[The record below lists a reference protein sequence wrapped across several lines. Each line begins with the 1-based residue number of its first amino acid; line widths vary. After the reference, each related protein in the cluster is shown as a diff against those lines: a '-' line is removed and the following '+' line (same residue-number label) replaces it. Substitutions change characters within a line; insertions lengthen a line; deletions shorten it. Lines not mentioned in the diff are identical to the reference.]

1 MSDLSRPRRLATFF
15 LLAATAAL
23 AVLGAR
29 GFQQKLET
37 FQPLGFTAI
46 SAGDHW
52 EVRTVDPMF
61 ESALSPGDRIV
72 LVDGSEVRQGTR
84 LASALREA
92 PTAQLVVLRQERLET
107 VEYRRPPLDLDAP
120 YLILA
125 LIGCAYAAVGLFVIW
140 RSSATAGGPLFFL
153 WCLVSAVLYVFSPV
167 FPPDALGR
175 WIYFFDEAARLLLP
189 PLTLHLFLS
198 IPRRAAA
205 NRPLWLP
212 FLYLPAAVLT
222 FFQADLA
229 WANGTWMVG
238 APSVRLLAVLDRIEL
253 AHLLAFAALS
263 VVVLARRLS
272 TLHDWEQQRQLLWLL
287 VGMAAG
293 YLPFFLFHGLP
304 AILGLELPESLS
316 ALAVLPLACVPFA
329 FAWAVLRYRLWDLG
343 VMVRNGLSYTL
354 TLIFGL
360 TTFSLIDLAVRRS
373 MPADLGFTRD
383 LLTFIGGILAV
394 GLVVPTHRGIH
405 GALERLQ
412 YGRAF
417 GHRRGLQRVA
427 QDLLQERD
435 LDRLCQALLSEVEQ
449 ALDLERA
456 NLVLLQ
462 GPALVP
468 VRPHPG
474 FPRAIALAALRDGL
488 WEGEFDTLSP
498 IGLPG
503 ESVTIEQQLYVAGY
517 RYAFP
522 LRVRGQK
529 IGLAL
534 ASLRRDRQP
543 LSTEDV
549 EIVRALLDQAAL
561 AIENAQLLDQV
572 HRQLARVTSLQ
583 RHNEEILESSPAGIV
598 VLDAAGLVA
607 SANLAFAAIAGRP
620 RGELIGRR
628 LLDLFP
634 LEALPEPGSGM
645 RQLSYEDAGG
655 AARHLQLTAAPL
667 AAELESDD
675 PAEPGGRRAR
685 ADRVLV
691 VQDVSERVA
700 MERALR
706 EQDRLASLGVLA
718 AGVAHEVNTPLT
730 GISSY
735 AQMLLAE
742 TDASDPRHELLQKVE
757 RQTFR
762 ASRIVNGL
770 LEFARK
776 RDHESGPVV
785 LPALLQETVDLLRE
799 RLAARAVTVDWRLP
813 AEAPTISGS
822 EGELQQVFT
831 NLLLNALDAAPE
843 RGARITI
850 ALEAITETAA
860 PTAPAATTTIAAAAT
875 PAATPGA
882 GSAVPADS
890 SARRV
895 RVSFEDN
902 GSGIEPQHLAH
913 VFEPFYT
920 TKTGKGGTGLGL
932 AISRSIIEQHGGRI
946 LVESAGKDL
955 GCRFVVELP
964 ALTAPPTPPL
974 PPMAPTTGRETPR
987 LT

>member
-1 MSDLSRPRRLATFF
+1 MSDLLRLRRWATFA
-15 LLAATAAL
+15 LLGLTAGL

-37 FQPLGFTAI
+37 FQPLGFQTVVA
-46 SAGDHW
+46 ADNW
-52 EVRTVDPMF
+52 EVGAVDPLVDTGL
-61 ESALSPGDRIV
+61 EPGDRIV
-72 LVDGSEVRQGTR
+72 LVNGAEVSQLPH
-84 LASALREA
+84 LAVLLRNA
-92 PTAQLVVLRQERLET
+92 PTAELVVLRGDRLESFR
-107 VEYRRPPLDLDAP
+107 YQRPPLDLDVP

-125 LIGCAYAAVGLFVIW
+125 LIGCAYLAVGMFIIW
-140 RSSATAGGPLFFL
+140 RSGTTAGGSLFYC

-198 IPRRAAA
+198 IPRPASADRL
-205 NRPLWLP
+205 RWLP

-229 WANGTWMVG
+229 WANGGYVAG
-238 APSVRLLAVLDRIEL
+238 APSVQKLAQLDRIEL
-253 AHLLAFAALS
+253 SHLMLFAALS

-272 TLHDWEQQRQLLWLL
+272 RLRDWEQQRQLLWLL

-293 YLPFFLFHGLP
+293 YMPFFLFHGLP
-304 AILGLELPESLS
+304 SILGLELPESLS

-343 VMVRNGLSYTL
+343 IMVRNGLSYTL

-373 MPADLGFTRD
+373 MPADLGFARD
-383 LLTFIGGILAV
+383 LLTFIGGIVAV

-412 YGRAF
+412 YGRAL
-417 GHRRGLQRVA
+417 GHRRGLQRLA
-427 QDLLQERD
+427 QELLQERD

-456 NLVLLQ
+456 NLLLLQ

-468 VRPHPG
+468 VRPQPG
-474 FPRAIALAALRDGL
+474 IPPAIALAALRDGL
-488 WEGEFDTLSP
+488 WEGQFETLSP

-503 ESVTIEQQLYVAGY
+503 ESATAEQQLYVAGY
-517 RYAFP
+517 RYVFP
-522 LRVRGQK
+522 LLVRGHQ

-534 ASLRRDRQP
+534 TSLRRDRLP
-543 LSTEDV
+543 LSSEDV

-572 HRQLARVTSLQ
+572 QRQLARVTSLQ

-598 VLDAAGLVA
+598 VLDADGSVA
-607 SANLAFAAIAGRP
+607 SANLSFAALAGRP
-620 RGELIGRR
+620 RGELIGKR

-634 LEALPEPGSGM
+634 LVALPDPGSGM
-645 RQLSYEDAGG
+645 RQISFPDSSGG
-655 AARHLQLTAAPL
+655 TRHLQVSAAPL
-667 AAELESDD
+667 AAEFDD
-675 PAEPGGRRAR
+675 GGRGH
-685 ADRVLV
+685 RVVV
-691 VQDVSERVA
+691 VQDVTERVS

-735 AQMLLAE
+735 AQMLLAD
-742 TDASDPRHELLQKVE
+742 TDPSDPRRELLQKVE

-776 RDHESGPVV
+776 RDHESGPVT
-785 LPALLQETVDLLRE
+785 LPTLLQETVDLLRE
-799 RLAARAVTVDWRLP
+799 RLAARAVLVEWKLP
-813 AEAPTISGS
+813 PEIPTISGS

-843 RGARITI
+843 KGGRIVI
-850 ALEAITETAA
+850 AIDSIPA
-860 PTAPAATTTIAAAAT
+860 PSSEGPPGLVRAT
-875 PAATPGA
+875 
-882 GSAVPADS
+882 VD
-890 SARRV
+890 
-895 RVSFEDN
+895 DN
-902 GSGIEPQHLAH
+902 GSGIEARHLAH

-932 AISRSIIEQHGGRI
+932 AISRSIIEQHQGRI
-946 LVESAGKDL
+946 WVESRGSDL

-964 ALTAPPTPPL
+964 VS
-974 PPMAPTTGRETPR
+974 GRESREPA
-987 LT
+987 

>member
-1 MSDLSRPRRLATFF
+1 MESANSDSSWEYRGHLMSESVRLRRLATFL
-15 LLAATAAL
+15 LLAATAGL
-23 AVLGAR
+23 AVVGAR

-37 FQPLGFTAI
+37 FQPLGFEAL
-46 SAGDHW
+46 AAADHW
-52 EVRTVDPMF
+52 EVRAVDPMLD
-61 ESALSPGDRIV
+61 SALVPGDRIV
-72 LVDGSEVRQGTR
+72 LVNGAEVSQVPR
-84 LASALREA
+84 LAKVLRDS
-92 PTAQLVVLRQERLET
+92 PTSQLVVLRQERLET
-107 VEYRRPPLDLDAP
+107 VDYRRPPLDLDAP

-125 LIGCAYAAVGLFVIW
+125 LIGCAYAAIGLFVIW
-140 RSSATAGGPLFFL
+140 RSGNAAGGPLFYL

-167 FPPDALGR
+167 FPPDTLGR

-198 IPRRAAA
+198 IPRPVAPVAPTTSTRS
-205 NRPLWLP
+205 RWLP

-222 FFQADLA
+222 LYQADLA
-229 WANGTWMVG
+229 WANGTWLVG
-238 APSVRLLAVLDRIEL
+238 PPSAHLVALLDRIEL
-253 AHLLAFAALS
+253 AHLLLFAALS
-263 VVVLARRLS
+263 VVVLARRLAS
-272 TLHDWEQQRQLLWLL
+272 LGDWEQQRQLLWLL

-329 FAWAVLRYRLWDLG
+329 FAWAVMRYRLWDLG

-354 TLIFGL
+354 TLLFGL
-360 TTFSLIDLAVRRS
+360 TTFSLIDLAVRRA
-373 MPADLGFTRD
+373 MPAELGFTRD

-417 GHRRGLQRVA
+417 GRRRGLARVA

-435 LDRLCQALLSEVEQ
+435 LDRLCQALLSEAEQ
-449 ALDLERA
+449 ALDLERT
-456 NLVLLQ
+456 NLLLLQ

-474 FPRAIALAALRDGL
+474 LPRAIALATLRDGL
-488 WEGEFDTLSP
+488 WEGDFETLQP

-503 ESVTIEQQLYVAGY
+503 ESATVEQQLYVAGY
-517 RYAFP
+517 RYVFP
-522 LRVRGQK
+522 LLVRGHQ

-534 ASLRRDRQP
+534 TSLRRDRLP

-549 EIVRALLDQAAL
+549 EIVRTLLDQAAL

-598 VLDAAGLVA
+598 VLDTEGRVT
-607 SANLAFAAIAGRP
+607 SANLAFAAIAGRT
-620 RGELIGRR
+620 RGELLGAKI
-628 LLDLFP
+628 LEIFP
-634 LEALPEPGSGM
+634 LDALPEPGSGI
-645 RQLSYEDAGG
+645 RQLSFEDASGG
-655 AARHLQLTAAPL
+655 LRHLQLTAAPL
-667 AAELESDD
+667 PDLAEAAAG
-675 PAEPGGRRAR
+675 PR

-700 MERALR
+700 MERAMR

-735 AQMLLAE
+735 AQMLLAD
-742 TDASDPRHELLQKVE
+742 TDASDPRRELLQKVE

-776 RDHESGPVV
+776 RDHESGPVA
-785 LPALLQETVDLLRE
+785 LSALLQETADLLRE
-799 RLAARAVTVDWRLP
+799 RLQARGVVIEWQLPEAAPVV
-813 AEAPTISGS
+813 SGS

-843 RGARITI
+843 QGGRIVIAIDAEPAR
-850 ALEAITETAA
+850 
-860 PTAPAATTTIAAAAT
+860 PG
-875 PAATPGA
+875 ATPG
-882 GSAVPADS
+882 VQ
-890 SARRV
+890 V
-895 RVSFEDN
+895 RIEDN
-902 GSGIEPQHLAH
+902 GSGIEAQHLAK

-946 LVESAGKDL
+946 RVESSGKDL

-964 ALTAPPTPPL
+964 GPGKAFAAPSPSDTA
-974 PPMAPTTGRETPR
+974 REPA
-987 LT
+987 

>member
-1 MSDLSRPRRLATFF
+1 MSDLSRLRRLATFL
-15 LLAATAAL
+15 LLAATAGL

-46 SAGDHW
+46 SSGDHW
-52 EVRTVDPMF
+52 EVRTVDPLF
-61 ESALSPGDRIV
+61 ESALAPGDRIV
-72 LVDGSEVRQGTR
+72 LVDGAEASQVAR
-84 LASALREA
+84 LATALRGA
-92 PTAQLVVLRQERLET
+92 PAAQLVVLRQERLET

-125 LIGCAYAAVGLFVIW
+125 LIGCAYAAIGLFVIW
-140 RSSATAGGPLFFL
+140 RSSASAGGPLFYL

-198 IPRRAAA
+198 IPRPLAPTATK
-205 NRPLWLP
+205 RPLWLP

-222 FFQADLA
+222 LFQADLA
-229 WANGTWMVG
+229 WANGTWLVG
-238 APSVRLLAVLDRIEL
+238 APSLRLLAMLDRIEL
-253 AHLLAFAALS
+253 AHLMAFAALS

-272 TLHDWEQQRQLLWLL
+272 ALHDWEQQRQLLWLL

-329 FAWAVLRYRLWDLG
+329 FAWAVMRYRLWDLG

-354 TLIFGL
+354 TLIFAL

-373 MPADLGFTRD
+373 MPTDLGFTRD

-417 GHRRGLQRVA
+417 GQRRGLQRVA

-435 LDRLCQALLSEVEQ
+435 LDRLCHALLSELEQ

-474 FPRAIALAALRDGL
+474 FPRALALATLRDGL

-503 ESVTIEQQLYVAGY
+503 ESATIEQQLYVAGY
-517 RYAFP
+517 RYVFP
-522 LRVRGQK
+522 LLVRGQK

-534 ASLRRDRQP
+534 TSLRRDRQP

-598 VLDAAGLVA
+598 VLDSAGLVT

-620 RGELIGRR
+620 RGEIIGRR

-634 LEALPEPGSGM
+634 LEELPEAGSGM
-645 RQLSYEDAGG
+645 RQLSYEDTGG
-655 AARHLQLTAAPL
+655 TARHLQLTAAPL

-675 PAEPGGRRAR
+675 PDDPADPGARRAR

-735 AQMLLAE
+735 AQMLLAD
-742 TDASDPRHELLQKVE
+742 TDASDPRRELLQKVE

-776 RDHESGPVV
+776 RDHESGPVA

-799 RLAARAVTVDWRLP
+799 RLAARAVAVDWKLP
-813 AEAPTISGS
+813 VVAPTISGS

-831 NLLLNALDAAPE
+831 NLLLNAIDAAPE
-843 RGARITI
+843 QDARITI
-850 ALEAITETAA
+850 ALDAINAIDA
-860 PTAPAATTTIAAAAT
+860 VPTSAAT
-875 PAATPGA
+875 A
-882 GSAVPADS
+882 GSGSSSPADS
-890 SARRV
+890 TPQRV

-964 ALTAPPTPPL
+964 TQRTA
-974 PPMAPTTGRETPR
+974 GRETQLR
-987 LT
+987 A

>member
-1 MSDLSRPRRLATFF
+1 MSDLSRLRRLATFC
-15 LLAATAAL
+15 LLAATAGL

-29 GFQQKLET
+29 GFQQKLES

-61 ESALSPGDRIV
+61 ESALVPGDRIV
-72 LVDGSEVRQGTR
+72 LVDGSEARQGTR
-84 LASALREA
+84 LASALRDA

-107 VEYRRPPLDLDAP
+107 VEYRRPPLDIDAP

-167 FPPDALGR
+167 FPPDAPGAL
-175 WIYFFDEAARLLLP
+175 DLLL
-189 PLTLHLFLS
+189 
-198 IPRRAAA
+198 RRGGAAA
-205 NRPLWLP
+205 AAAADAAPLPLDSPPRPAAKRLLWLP

-222 FFQADLA
+222 LFQADLA
-229 WANGTWMVG
+229 WANGTWLVG
-238 APSVRLLAVLDRIEL
+238 APSVRLLAMLDRIEL
-253 AHLLAFAALS
+253 AHLLSFAALS

-272 TLHDWEQQRQLLWLL
+272 ALHDWEQQRQLLWLL

-474 FPRAIALAALRDGL
+474 FPRALALATLRDGL

-498 IGLPG
+498 IGLARRVGDDRAAALCRRLSLCVPASGPRPEDRPG
-503 ESVTIEQQLYVAGY
+503 A
-517 RYAFP
+517 R
-522 LRVRGQK
+522 
-529 IGLAL
+529 LA
-534 ASLRRDRQP
+534 APRSAAAVDRRRRDRP
-543 LSTEDV
+543 
-549 EIVRALLDQAAL
+549 
-561 AIENAQLLDQV
+561 
-572 HRQLARVTSLQ
+572 
-583 RHNEEILESSPAGIV
+583 
-598 VLDAAGLVA
+598 
-607 SANLAFAAIAGRP
+607 
-620 RGELIGRR
+620 
-628 LLDLFP
+628 
-634 LEALPEPGSGM
+634 
-645 RQLSYEDAGG
+645 G
-655 AARHLQLTAAPL
+655 AAR
-667 AAELESDD
+667 
-675 PAEPGGRRAR
+675 PGGAR
-685 ADRVLV
+685 HR
-691 VQDVSERVA
+691 ERP
-700 MERALR
+700 
-706 EQDRLASLGVLA
+706 
-718 AGVAHEVNTPLT
+718 TP
-730 GISSY
+730 
-735 AQMLLAE
+735 
-742 TDASDPRHELLQKVE
+742 R
-757 RQTFR
+757 
-762 ASRIVNGL
+762 
-770 LEFARK
+770 
-776 RDHESGPVV
+776 SGP
-785 LPALLQETVDLLRE
+785 P
-799 RLAARAVTVDWRLP
+799 AARAGDL
-813 AEAPTISGS
+813 A
-822 EGELQQVFT
+822 
-831 NLLLNALDAAPE
+831 AAPQRGDSRVLAGRH
-843 RGARITI
+843 RGARFRR
-850 ALEAITETAA
+850 AWSRA
-860 PTAPAATTTIAAAAT
+860 PTSPSPPSPAAPAASSSAAGSSTSSRSRRCPSPARACASSRTRT
-875 PAATPGA
+875 PAAPHATC
-882 GSAVPADS
+882 S
-890 SARRV
+890 
-895 RVSFEDN
+895 
-902 GSGIEPQHLAH
+902 
-913 VFEPFYT
+913 
-920 TKTGKGGTGLGL
+920 
-932 AISRSIIEQHGGRI
+932 
-946 LVESAGKDL
+946 
-955 GCRFVVELP
+955 
-964 ALTAPPTPPL
+964 
-974 PPMAPTTGRETPR
+974 
-987 LT
+987 

>member
-1 MSDLSRPRRLATFF
+1 MPELSRLRRLATFL
-15 LLAATAAL
+15 LLAATAGL

-37 FQPLGFTAI
+37 FQPLGFTAV
-46 SAGDHW
+46 SVGDHW
-52 EVRTVDPMF
+52 AVRAVDPMF
-61 ESALSPGDRIV
+61 ESALQPGDRIV
-72 LVDGSEVRQGTR
+72 LVDGAEASQVAR
-84 LASALREA
+84 LAAALRDA
-92 PTAQLVVLRQERLET
+92 PTAQLVVLRGERLET
-107 VEYRRPPLDLDAP
+107 VEYHRPPLDLDAP

-125 LIGCAYAAVGLFVIW
+125 LIGCAYAAIGLFVIW
-140 RSSATAGGPLFFL
+140 RSSASAGGPLFYL

-198 IPRRAAA
+198 IPRPLAPTAAK
-205 NRPLWLP
+205 RPRWLP

-222 FFQADLA
+222 LFQADLA
-229 WANGTWMVG
+229 WANGSWLVG
-238 APSVRLLAVLDRIEL
+238 APSVRLLAMLDRIEL

-272 TLHDWEQQRQLLWLL
+272 ALHDWEQQRQLLWLL

-329 FAWAVLRYRLWDLG
+329 FAWAVMRYRLWDLG

-373 MPADLGFTRD
+373 LPTDLGFTRD

-474 FPRAIALAALRDGL
+474 FPRALAMAALRDGL
-488 WEGEFDTLSP
+488 WEGEFETLSP

-503 ESVTIEQQLYVAGY
+503 ESATIEQQLYVAGY
-517 RYAFP
+517 RYVFP
-522 LRVRGQK
+522 LLVRGQR

-543 LSTEDV
+543 LSTEDM

-572 HRQLARVTSLQ
+572 QRQLARVTSLQ

-598 VLDAAGLVA
+598 VLDAAGRIT
-607 SANLAFAAIAGRP
+607 SANLAFAAIAGCP

-645 RQLSYEDAGG
+645 RQLSYEDASGS
-655 AARHLQLTAAPL
+655 ARHLQLTTAPL
-667 AAELESDD
+667 AADLESDD
-675 PAEPGGRRAR
+675 PA
-685 ADRVLV
+685 
-691 VQDVSERVA
+691 
-700 MERALR
+700 
-706 EQDRLASLGVLA
+706 
-718 AGVAHEVNTPLT
+718 
-730 GISSY
+730 
-735 AQMLLAE
+735 
-742 TDASDPRHELLQKVE
+742 DP
-757 RQTFR
+757 
-762 ASRIVNGL
+762 
-770 LEFARK
+770 
-776 RDHESGPVV
+776 
-785 LPALLQETVDLLRE
+785 
-799 RLAARAVTVDWRLP
+799 
-813 AEAPTISGS
+813 
-822 EGELQQVFT
+822 
-831 NLLLNALDAAPE
+831 AAPADPATP
-843 RGARITI
+843 RDTAR
-850 ALEAITETAA
+850 A
-860 PTAPAATTTIAAAAT
+860 PTACWSSRTSPNAWRWSARCASRTASPPWASSPPAWRTRSTRRSPASRAT
-875 PAATPGA
+875 P
-882 GSAVPADS
+882 
-890 SARRV
+890 R
-895 RVSFEDN
+895 
-902 GSGIEPQHLAH
+902 
-913 VFEPFYT
+913 
-920 TKTGKGGTGLGL
+920 
-932 AISRSIIEQHGGRI
+932 
-946 LVESAGKDL
+946 
-955 GCRFVVELP
+955 CCLP
-964 ALTAPPTPPL
+964 TPTPPTRDGSSCRRSNAR
-974 PPMAPTTGRETPR
+974 PSAPRASSTACSSSRASATTRAARSPCLLSCRRPSTCCANVSRHGPWSSTGSCRKWRRRSPAPR
-987 LT
+987 ASCSRSSPTCC